1 MMQSILQSSNTPIRI
16 PVVNTF
22 HRAIVSPNMDVAT
35 HILKD
40 DSAKLGVQRNMTK
53 TSVNRSLF
61 RESMFVRVI
70 PTRPCASCNGAR

>member
-1 MMQSILQSSNTPIRI
+1 MMQSILQSANTTRPPIG
-16 PVVNTF
+16 NTYY
-22 HRAIVSPNMDVAT
+22 RKNVSPNT
-35 HILKD
+35 
-40 DSAKLGVQRNMTK
+40 TK

>member
-1 MMQSILQSSNTPIRI
+1 MMQSILQSSNTPIRL

-22 HRAIVSPNMDVAT
+22 HRAIVSPNM
-35 HILKD
+35 
-40 DSAKLGVQRNMTK
+40 TK
-53 TSVNRSLF
+53 TTVNRSLF